1 MKKFLIASV
10 SAVALMG
17 LAACSDSTDN
27 TTTQSVPQTDEQP
40 VTPAPA
46 ATDDTTTQ
54 GITPT
59 PESSTGG
66 DIPSSPPEQPAV
78 Q

>member
-17 LAACSDSTDN
+17 LAACSNSTDN

-40 VTPAPA
+40 VSPAPGRDRRHDDAGHHADAGERHRWRNAEQRAGTA
-46 ATDDTTTQ
+46 A
-54 GITPT
+54 G
-59 PESSTGG
+59 
-66 DIPSSPPEQPAV
+66 
-78 Q
+78 